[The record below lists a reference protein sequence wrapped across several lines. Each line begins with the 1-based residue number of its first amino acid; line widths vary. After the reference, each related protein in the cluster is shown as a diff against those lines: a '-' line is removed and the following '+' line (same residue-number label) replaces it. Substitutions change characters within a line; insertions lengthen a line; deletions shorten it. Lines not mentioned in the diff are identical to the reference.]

1 MTDKMDS
8 FRMAGAAIE
17 RAAGYKKGM
26 AQVVNLVEAFQA
38 RGVTFGNMD
47 GVAQGQFEK

>member
-1 MTDKMDS
+1 MTEKMDS
-8 FRMAGAAIE
+8 FRIASAAME

-38 RGVTFGNMD
+38 RGITFG
-47 GVAQGQFEK
+47 GEGIA

>member
-1 MTDKMDS
+1 MTDKMNS
-8 FRMAGAAIE
+8 FRMAGATIG

-38 RGVTFGNMD
+38 RGVTFGTD
-47 GVAQGQFEK
+47 GIAQGSFEK